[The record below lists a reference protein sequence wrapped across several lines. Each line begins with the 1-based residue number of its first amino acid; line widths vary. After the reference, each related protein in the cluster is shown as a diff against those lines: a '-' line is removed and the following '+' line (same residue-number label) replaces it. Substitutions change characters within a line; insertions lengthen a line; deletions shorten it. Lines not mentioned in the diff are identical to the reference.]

1 MKKILVV
8 LCVIFLLL
16 AVIACNPLDGR
27 ADKDMI
33 FRLVTDNQQLLL
45 NCIEKNNFDE
55 LNWSLS
61 SLSIREV
68 DVNEDHVDFS
78 CGGAG
83 FGSQTAYRG
92 FFYTENDDMYAVWC
106 APPNDQL
113 LSADGAGY
121 TWTEENGDNTYYV
134 EKICDNFYYYDASF

>member
-1 MKKILVV
+1 MKKGLVV
-8 LCVIFLLL
+8 LCSAFLLL
-16 AVIACNPLDGR
+16 GVIGCSPFDDR

-45 NCIEKNNFDE
+45 SCIEKNTFDE

-61 SLSIREV
+61 VQEV

-92 FFYTENDDMYAVWC
+92 FFYTENDNMYAVWC
-106 APPNDQL
+106 APSNDQS
-113 LSADGAGY
+113 LSADGDGY
-121 TWTEENGDNTYYV
+121 TWTEEAGDNTYYV
-134 EKICDNFYYYDASF
+134 EKICDNFYYYEASF